1 MTLISPYPSSDL
13 AHSGP
18 VGLASLISSHRAGN
32 QEADMS
38 KTRDLVSMQH
48 T

>member
-13 AHSGP
+13 AHSSP
-18 VGLASLISSHRAGN
+18 VGSALLISSHRAGN
-32 QEADMS
+32 QEADMPR
-38 KTRDLVSMQH
+38 TGDLVSTQH